1 MCGVITELYPYV
13 QYSHKQNGQY
23 VYKVGYRFFIED
35 SDIMQ
40 DIYSTV
46 KWNTSS
52 IPLTIIND
60 ELSSIPIRKGSI
72 VPIAS

>member
-1 MCGVITELYPYV
+1 MCGVITELHPYV

-23 VYKVGYRFFIED
+23 VYKVGYRFFTED

-40 DIYSTV
+40 DIYSIV

-52 IPLTIIND
+52 IPLTVIHD